1 MKRRTFL
8 ATTAALAVP
17 VAVHGESQ
25 NTPKETRMP
34 DATSTWPN
42 GARPAVS
49 FSLVFEAGGQ
59 PISCA
64 GGVIPYPIQHGIPD
78 PPTNAFVSYA
88 VYEGI
93 PPLLGLFDD
102 HPI

>member
-42 GARPAVS
+42 GARLAVS
-49 FSLVFEAGGQ
+49 FSLMFEAGGQ
-59 PISCA
+59 PISGA
-64 GGVIPYPIQHGIPD
+64 G
-78 PPTNAFVSYA
+78 PTCRRMRFLPTVSTKA
-88 VYEGI
+88 SRGCSI
-93 PPLLGLFDD
+93 CSTSMRSSCRLS
-102 HPI
+102 